1 MDARLP
7 LVLEPGPFAEQVI
20 VTADAA
26 TLRTGSSA
34 VGHVFNRE
42 AMTALPLSE
51 REALPLVTHAAG
63 VAPPA
68 PGSRLST
75 QGNSGINSSGAREA
89 ANNFLLDGLDNND
102 LFIGR
107 LVINPSLEAVQE
119 ISLLQNTYD
128 AEHGRSAGAHVN
140 MILRSGSRD
149 WNGSVYDYVRN
160 SALDA
165 RNPLQAPDEPQPS
178 LTRHLFGGWLGG
190 PIGRRSS
197 FFFVN
202 AEGLR
207 AHEVEHRRAHVPTM
221 AERDGNFSLSGV
233 TIVDPLS
240 GEPFAGNRI
249 PDERIGAVA
258 RSVMDLYPSPSRDD
272 PAANLSAA
280 GTDDRRAGQLHIKT
294 DHHLGLENLL
304 SVRYSFSRDSRDLPF
319 VARNRNLPGFGLSTL
334 DQGQHLAAGLTAA
347 LSARMLGV
355 IRAGLQ
361 SSRRENLPGRGDVD
375 GFDALGM
382 HGPPLQEADFGYPAI
397 DVQGYETIG
406 DDPNLPV
413 VRRTRTVQVTGQLA
427 IEGRRHALKL
437 GGDVRTYR
445 SDGYNHLFSRGQ
457 LTFSG
462 AFSGHPLGDLL
473 LGLPSLTLIAEN
485 DNRQALRTWA
495 VSGFAQDS
503 WRVSS
508 SVTVEAGL
516 RYEYQSPPTDPANRM
531 SVFDPATQQL
541 LQVGAAGVPASGIDR
556 DVNNFAPRLGVSW
569 DLSGHG
575 TTIVRGGFGLFY
587 DAGTL
592 IENSALYFNPPYF
605 GLRIFFPA
613 GPEGPAYSGPTLQ
626 NPFPSDGSF
635 TPAPSVNTLDRHFR
649 TAYSRQASIG
659 VEQVFQELTLG
670 ARYVTSHGENLVRKR
685 NINQPAPG
693 PGPFDPRRPF
703 PAFGDI
709 LVMESNSSSSYH
721 GLQLSL
727 DRPLFRRVAIHG
739 AYTWSRSQD
748 DASAFLASDGDDNT
762 PQDSRNLPAEWGPS
776 AFDVRHRLV
785 VSGIWQVPTGG
796 QSAMW
801 RDWQISA
808 TFTAQSG
815 RPFTPR
821 LSFDNSNTGN
831 GSGATFASDRPDVLD
846 GPPPPG
852 VPTYQY
858 RGRTF
863 VIPPPFTF
871 GSAGRNMLTG
881 PGYAALDLLVA
892 KRVLL
897 GSTRGLELRLEIFN
911 LLNRRNDQLP
921 DSFVDRATF
930 GQSLATYPP
939 RQVQLAAR
947 FSF

>member
-1 MDARLP
+1 M
-7 LVLEPGPFAEQVI
+7 
-20 VTADAA
+20 
-26 TLRTGSSA
+26 S
-34 VGHVFNRE
+34 
-42 AMTALPLSE
+42 
-51 REALPLVTHAAG
+51 
-63 VAPPA
+63 
-68 PGSRLST
+68 
-75 QGNSGINSSGAREA
+75 
-89 ANNFLLDGLDNND
+89 
-102 LFIGR
+102 
-107 LVINPSLEAVQE
+107 
-119 ISLLQNTYD
+119 
-128 AEHGRSAGAHVN
+128 
-140 MILRSGSRD
+140 
-149 WNGSVYDYVRN
+149 
-160 SALDA
+160 
-165 RNPLQAPDEPQPS
+165 
-178 LTRHLFGGWLGG
+178 
-190 PIGRRSS
+190 
-197 FFFVN
+197 
-202 AEGLR
+202 
-207 AHEVEHRRAHVPTM
+207 
-221 AERDGNFSLSGV
+221 
-233 TIVDPLS
+233 
-240 GEPFAGNRI
+240 
-249 PDERIGAVA
+249 
-258 RSVMDLYPSPSRDD
+258 
-272 PAANLSAA
+272 
-280 GTDDRRAGQLHIKT
+280 IKT
-294 DHHLGLENLL
+294 DHHLGSENLL

-347 LSARMLGV
+347 LSTRMLGV

-361 SSRRENLPGRGDVD
+361 SSRRENLPGRGDVN
-375 GFDALGM
+375 GFAALGM
-382 HGPPLQEADFGYPAI
+382 HAPPLQEADFGYPAI
-397 DVQGYETIG
+397 DVQRYETIG

-413 VRRTRTVQVTGQLA
+413 VRRTRTAQVTGQLA
-427 IEGRRHALKL
+427 IEGHRHALKF

-462 AFSGHPLGDLL
+462 AFTGHPLGDLL
-473 LGLPSLTLIAEN
+473 LGLPSLTLMAEN

-495 VSGFAQDS
+495 ISSFAQDS

-516 RYEYQSPPTDPANRM
+516 RYEYQSPPTDAANRM
-531 SVFDPATQQL
+531 SIFDPVTQEL
-541 LQVGAAGVPASGIDR
+541 RQVGTAGVPASGIDR

-605 GLRIFFPA
+605 SLKIFLPA
-613 GPEGPAYSGPTLQ
+613 DPEGSAYTGPTLQ
-626 NPFPSDGSF
+626 DPFPIDGSF

-649 TAYSRQASIG
+649 TAYSRQASVG
-659 VEQVFQELTLG
+659 VEQVFRELTLG
-670 ARYVTSHGENLVRKR
+670 ARYVTSRGENLVRKR

-709 LVMESNSSSSYH
+709 LVVESKASSSYH
-721 GLQLSL
+721 GLLLNL

-739 AYTWSRSQD
+739 AYTWSLSQD

-762 PQDSRNLPAEWGPS
+762 PQDSRNLSAEWGPS

-785 VSGIWQVPTGG
+785 VSGIWQVPAVG

-808 TFTAQSG
+808 TLTAQSG

-846 GPPPPG
+846 GPAPPG

-858 RGRTF
+858 GGRMF

-871 GSAGRNMLTG
+871 GNAPRNLLTG

-892 KRVLL
+892 KRVPL
-897 GSTRGLELRLEIFN
+897 GGTRALELRLEIFN

-939 RQVQLAAR
+939 RQLQLAVR
-947 FSF
+947 LSF